1 MQAGIDT
8 DSEADSAGGASAA
21 EAAATAVGAG
31 LVYVC
36 RTCGITTT
44 SPENLQAH
52 FDGAQHKCVL
62 RVPDH
67 YPAAIVA
74 ASGPASLGKQTDV
87 GRNDTL

>member
-1 MQAGIDT
+1 MVPQAGMDT
-8 DSEADSAGGASAA
+8 DSEADGDGGASAA

-52 FDGAQHKCVL
+52 FDGAQHKCDQAHL
-62 RVPDH
+62 DSCDGDMK
-67 YPAAIVA
+67 
-74 ASGPASLGKQTDV
+74 ASVSNSV
-87 GRNDTL
+87 VE

>member
-1 MQAGIDT
+1 MKFVAFWRRQAGF
-8 DSEADSAGGASAA
+8 DSDGEGGADGGGEAGAAAA

-52 FDGAQHKCVL
+52 FDGAQHK
-62 RVPDH
+62 
-67 YPAAIVA
+67 
-74 ASGPASLGKQTDV
+74 
-87 GRNDTL
+87 

>member
-1 MQAGIDT
+1 MQAGMDT

-52 FDGAQHKCVL
+52 FDGAQHKCVWL
-62 RVPDH
+62 PEPRVDPW
-67 YPAAIVA
+67 YQSSIKVYKFSRA
-74 ASGPASLGKQTDV
+74 ASWL
-87 GRNDTL
+87 

>member
-1 MQAGIDT
+1 MDT
-8 DSEADSAGGASAA
+8 DSEAGGDGGASAT

-52 FDGAQHKCVL
+52 FDGAQHKC
-62 RVPDH
+62 
-67 YPAAIVA
+67 AC
-74 ASGPASLGKQTDV
+74 S
-87 GRNDTL
+87 